1 MQIADRMDGIPFS
14 GIRKILEEVNRLEKE
29 GRSIIRLEIGRPDFD
44 TPAHIKDAAAKALA
58 EGQVHYSSNYG
69 IPELADAIVNK
80 LKHDNGLTYDPKEII
95 VTAGANEAVF
105 IAMMSV
111 LNAGDE
117 VLIPDPSWVAYYP
130 CATMAQATP
139 VPYAMTFEDGFVPNI
154 DTIKSLITPKTRM
167 LIINTPHN
175 PTGVVYPKETL
186 EQLAQL
192 AIDNDLYVL
201 SDEIYERIIYGKAE
215 HVSIAS
221 FPGMRERTIIINGM
235 SKIFSMTGWRLGY
248 AVADRPVADAMI
260 RVHQNTIAC
269 ATTFAQ
275 YGGVAALSGPQQPA
289 DDMVA
294 EFNRRRD
301 YFYNALKEIPGLKPI
316 HPEGAFYMFV
326 NIEELGKTSHEMAM
340 YFLHEAGVAVV
351 PGSAFGESGE
361 GCLRISYANSYENL
375 EIAVG
380 RIKEAL
386 DKLRQA

>member
-1 MQIADRMDGIPFS
+1 MQIADRMAGIPFS

-44 TPAHIKDAAAKALA
+44 TPQHIKDAAAKALA
-58 EGQVHYSSNYG
+58 AGQVHYSSNYG
-69 IPELADAIVNK
+69 IPELGDAICRK
-80 LKHDNGLTYDPKEII
+80 LKRDNQLDYDSKEVI

-111 LNAGDE
+111 LNQGDE

-130 CATMAQATP
+130 CATMAEATP
-139 VPYAMTFEDGFVPNI
+139 IAMPMSFANGFVPDI
-154 DTIKSLITPKTRM
+154 EKIKTLITPKTRM
-167 LIINTPHN
+167 IVINTPHN

-201 SDEIYERIIYGKAE
+201 SDEIYERIIYGETE

-269 ATTFAQ
+269 ATTFVQ
-275 YGGVAALSGPQQPA
+275 WGGVAALDGPQQPA
-289 DDMVA
+289 DEMVA
-294 EFNRRRD
+294 EFKRRRD
-301 YFYNALKEIPGLKPI
+301 FFYNALKQIPGLKPV
-316 HPEGAFYMFV
+316 HPDGAFYMFV
-326 NIEELGKTSHEMAM
+326 NIEELGKSSQEMAM
-340 YFLHEAGVAVV
+340 YLLHEAGVAVV
-351 PGSAFGESGE
+351 PGTAFGPSGE
-361 GCLRISYANSYENL
+361 GCLRMSYANSYENL
-375 EIAVG
+375 EIAVE
-380 RIKEAL
+380 RIRTAVS
-386 DKLRQA
+386 KLQQG